1 MNITRLQY
9 TRMCQG
15 KIIEQG
21 MLNDSQVVADLLEE
35 KFRSGENEAGAKPI
49 VSA

>member
-1 MNITRLQY
+1 
-9 TRMCQG
+9 MCQG
-15 KIIEQG
+15 KIIEQDK
-21 MLNDSQVVADLLEE
+21 LNDSQVVADLLEE